1 MGRLPPRSVTTEC
14 VLAVAIGKAENILSW
29 WDLLEKTPQ
38 IANKK
43 DSPFFRIGC
52 SRELM
57 EIRRG
62 NTSFTRLHV
71 SKEESQFSLKQ

>member
-1 MGRLPPRSVTTEC
+1 MV
-14 VLAVAIGKAENILSW
+14 
-29 WDLLEKTPQ
+29 DLLEKAPQ
-38 IANKK
+38 IANKS
-43 DSPFFRIGC
+43 DSPFLRIGC

-71 SKEESQFSLKQ
+71 SKEESQFFLKM